1 MINLKLSDEIVSGAD
16 LRDIIE
22 EIKGYAQW
30 FNHNQIKLKVANKK
44 DFNEPELSHQAKDI
58 LGQFF
63 NSKSISPS
71 GLDSLIISL
80 EKYLKEAVKIKI
92 TLAGIPPNKLKKQLI
107 NWFRVSLTET
117 ILVDFSYNR
126 TLLGGMVVIFGS
138 HIYDWS
144 LRRQILD
151 SKDKLIEV
159 FN

>member
-44 DFNEPELSHQAKDI
+44 DLNEPELSHQAEDI

-63 NSKSISPS
+63 NSKSISSS

>member
-1 MINLKLSDEIVSGAD
+1 MINLKLSDEIVSIED
-16 LRDIIE
+16 FRDTIE
-22 EIKGYAQW
+22 EIQGYAKW

-44 DFNEPELSHQAKDI
+44 DLNEPELSRQTQDI

-63 NSKSISPS
+63 NSKSISSS
-71 GLDSLIISL
+71 GLDNLIASL
-80 EKYLKEAVKIKI
+80 EDYLKEAVKIKI
-92 TLAGIPPNKLKKQLI
+92 TLAGIPSNKLKKQLI
-107 NWFRVSLTET
+107 NWCRTSLTQA

-159 FN
+159 FS